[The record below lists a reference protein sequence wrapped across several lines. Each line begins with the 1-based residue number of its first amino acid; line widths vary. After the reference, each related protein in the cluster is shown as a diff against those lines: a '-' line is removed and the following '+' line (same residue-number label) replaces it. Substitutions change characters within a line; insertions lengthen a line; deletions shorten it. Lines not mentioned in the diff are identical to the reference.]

1 MQIILKKSRISPC
14 TRGDLQIDLQNYP
27 ACGVGCE
34 TCSQIHTAR
43 TVPPAGP
50 LPWALVI
57 EGSFGAQ
64 PKDSPHMMSQIQ
76 HDATQKGTSHTA
88 ASERHA
94 YPYTSVQALARAASP
109 ARRCNTLPSV
119 ARLQTGPASRSC
131 AQAPQATHPTFL
143 GAHFLQIY
151 IKFCNKFLQ
160 IPRQVCNKFWHL
172 RKMCCNKFATSSAT
186 SLQQVW
192 AKCCNKLKR
201 IKTTSLQQ
209 YF

>member
-1 MQIILKKSRISPC
+1 MRSCCPVRGRIGGVRRARMTLRSAWFCGPSAGAGGTAGRFCRHSDNEKRCGIKTASLQQVCGKFLQIILKKLRISPC
-14 TRGDLQIDLQNYP
+14 TRGDLQIDLRNYP

-88 ASERHA
+88 ANERHA
-94 YPYTSVQALARAASP
+94 
-109 ARRCNTLPSV
+109 
-119 ARLQTGPASRSC
+119 
-131 AQAPQATHPTFL
+131 
-143 GAHFLQIY
+143 
-151 IKFCNKFLQ
+151 
-160 IPRQVCNKFWHL
+160 
-172 RKMCCNKFATSSAT
+172 
-186 SLQQVW
+186 
-192 AKCCNKLKR
+192 
-201 IKTTSLQQ
+201 
-209 YF
+209 

>member
-1 MQIILKKSRISPC
+1 MGRRGPRVSRAILLPGAGPNRGRSASADDTAGWFCGPSAGAGGTAGRFCRHSDNEKRCGIKTTSLRQVCGKFLQIIWKNSRISPC

-109 ARRCNTLPSV
+109 ARRCKHFAFGRKV
-119 ARLQTGPASRSC
+119 ADRSC
-131 AQAPQATHPTFL
+131 
-143 GAHFLQIY
+143 
-151 IKFCNKFLQ
+151 
-160 IPRQVCNKFWHL
+160 
-172 RKMCCNKFATSSAT
+172 
-186 SLQQVW
+186 
-192 AKCCNKLKR
+192 
-201 IKTTSLQQ
+201 
-209 YF
+209 